1 MNAVKSSLVTLYS
14 RMIDDYAWYR
24 KGDVFEIAKLAKRL
38 KRSYMDDIVARK
50 MALRPSNPKV

>member
-1 MNAVKSSLVTLYS
+1 MSAVKSSLVTLYS